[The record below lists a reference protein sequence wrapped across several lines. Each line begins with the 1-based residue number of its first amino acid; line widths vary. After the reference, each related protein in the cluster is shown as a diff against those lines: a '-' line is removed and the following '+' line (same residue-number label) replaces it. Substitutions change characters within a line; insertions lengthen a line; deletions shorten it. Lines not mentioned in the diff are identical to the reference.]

1 MGMELSY
8 RSKACYKAII
18 IKTRVY
24 AISKSKYMVK
34 YVKEYP
40 TNISNQAPGQRINY
54 RMMALTIKHLERNKI
69 TMNYDLHE
77 KPVSVETYLKF
88 DLRFNKPNTSH

>member
-8 RSKACYKAII
+8 HSKACDKAII

-24 AISKSKYMVK
+24 TISKSKYMVK
-34 YVKEYP
+34 YVKEYL
-40 TNISNQAPGQRINY
+40 TNISNQATGQRINY
-54 RMMALTIKHLERNKI
+54 RMMALTIKHLERKKI

-77 KPVSVETYLKF
+77 KPVSAETYLKF
-88 DLRFNKPNTSH
+88 DLRFNKLNTSH

>member
-8 RSKACYKAII
+8 HSKACYKAII

-24 AISKSKYMVK
+24 TISKSKYMVK
-34 YVKEYP
+34 YVKEYL
-40 TNISNQAPGQRINY
+40 TNISNQATGQRINY
-54 RMMALTIKHLERNKI
+54 RMMALTIKHLERKKI

-77 KPVSVETYLKF
+77 KPVSAETYLKF
-88 DLRFNKPNTSH
+88 DLRFNKLNTSH